1 MSVIDFINNM
11 TPIQRYQYI
20 ISLNEEPI
28 PTVTHTYNPPYK
40 REAIKNNIISFL
52 KTLPY

>member
-1 MSVIDFINNM
+1 MSLIDFINNM

-20 ISLNEEPI
+20 TSLNEESI

-40 REAIKNNIISFL
+40 RKSIKKKIVTFL
-52 KTLPY
+52 KKLPF